1 MNKQA
6 TFIAFLIGIVTVLSI
21 NAKIDRGLEVDPIY
35 YNSFDEN
42 VKDALQIG
50 IEKFKGEYPKLNLSN
65 DKFYVLFSEANGE
78 KIIMISYLSCPN
90 CGSKKLVESTNRFMK
105 VSNRLMLPLIFDY
118 DIKNSSVFASP
129 NNDAR
134 ISEIVK
140 GYGITL
146 DNENNVVDASFQD
159 IKL

>member
-6 TFIAFLIGIVTVLSI
+6 TFLAFLIGIITVLSI
-21 NAKIDRGLEVDPIY
+21 NAKIDRVQNSDPIY
-35 YNSFDEN
+35 YNSFDDN
-42 VKDALQIG
+42 VKDALQEG
-50 IEKFKGEYPKLNLSN
+50 LEKFKAEYPKLNLSN
-65 DKFYVLFSEANGE
+65 DKFYVLYSECNGD

-90 CGSKKLVESTNRFMK
+90 CGAKKLVESTNRFMK
-105 VSNRLMLPLIFDY
+105 ISNRLMLPVIFDI
-118 DIKNSSVFASP
+118 DIKHSSVFASA
-129 NNDAR
+129 DGGTR

-146 DNENNVVDASFQD
+146 DNENNIVDASFQD